1 MRIVLAILCILYALM
16 SLFAISTMNQQIE
29 ALQKITN
36 KQSKVIKWQSENIER
51 LKQETRACDRLI
63 QEVGLSMNKRFQS
76 HKNWTYQ
83 NVSDLAQQ
91 MTDLSDLVR
100 GSTPMTI
107 TVTSDPTKLIEGIT
121 NDTDTEETEEEN
133 PTE

>member
-51 LKQETRACDRLI
+51 MKQEIHACNKMI
-63 QEVGLSMNKRFQS
+63 QDVGLSMNRRFQS
-76 HKNWTYQ
+76 HKTWTYQ
-83 NVSDLAQQ
+83 QVSDLAQQ

-100 GSTPMTI
+100 EKDEVEESP
-107 TVTSDPTKLIEGIT
+107 VIEGIT
-121 NDTDTEETEEEN
+121 NDTDTEETEKTDT
-133 PTE
+133 TE

>member
-16 SLFAISTMNQQIE
+16 SLFAISTMNKQIE

-63 QEVGLSMNKRFQS
+63 QQVGLSINRRFQS

-100 GSTPMTI
+100 GSEEVTDETP
-107 TVTSDPTKLIEGIT
+107 IEGIT
-121 NDTDTEETEEEN
+121 NDTDTEEAKEEN

>member
-1 MRIVLAILCILYALM
+1 MRIVLIVLCILYAVM
-16 SLFAISTMNQQIE
+16 MLFAVSTMNQQIE

-51 LKQETRACDRLI
+51 MKQEIHACNKMI
-63 QEVGLSMNKRFQS
+63 QDVGLSMNRRFQS
-76 HKNWTYQ
+76 HKTWTYQ
-83 NVSDLAQQ
+83 QVSDLAQQ

-100 GSTPMTI
+100 QEESP
-107 TVTSDPTKLIEGIT
+107 VIEGIT

-133 PTE
+133 TTE

>member
-16 SLFAISTMNQQIE
+16 MLFAVSTMNQQIE

-63 QEVGLSMNKRFQS
+63 QQVGLSINRRFQS

-83 NVSDLAQQ
+83 QVSDLAQQ
-91 MTDLSDLVR
+91 ITDLSDLVR
-100 GSTPMTI
+100 EKEEVEEAP
-107 TVTSDPTKLIEGIT
+107 VIEGIT
-121 NDTDTEETEEEN
+121 NDIDTEETEKTDT
-133 PTE
+133 TE

>member
-1 MRIVLAILCILYALM
+1 MRIALTVLCIVYAVL
-16 SLFAISTMNQQIE
+16 SLFAIGTMNKQIE
-29 ALQKITN
+29 ALQKISNT
-36 KQSKVIKWQSENIER
+36 QSKVIKWQSENIER
-51 LKQETRACDRLI
+51 LKQDTRACDKLI
-63 QEVGLSMNKRFQS
+63 QQVGLSISRRFQS

-83 NVSDLAQQ
+83 QVSDLAQQ

-121 NDTDTEETEEEN
+121 NDIDTEETTETN